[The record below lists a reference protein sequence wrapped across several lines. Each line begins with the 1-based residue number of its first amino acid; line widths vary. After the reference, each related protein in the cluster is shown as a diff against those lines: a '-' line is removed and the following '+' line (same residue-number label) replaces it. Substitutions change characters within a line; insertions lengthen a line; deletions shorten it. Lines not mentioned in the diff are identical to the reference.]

1 MANAYTDGK
10 GVFKNLLGQT
20 DPEALRVA
28 EYACTKSRSA
38 EILGGHV
45 RLNVSGFGLER
56 QVAIHKHLFQDVYEW
71 AGKIRTV
78 PSSKRAE
85 MGGVTRFADP
95 DAIVSAWQALE
106 KKTVAFAAAK
116 QLGFGEK
123 REALASI
130 FIEANRIHPFPEGNG
145 RSLQVFMKQLALEQ
159 DVNQDLAKVSARD
172 WNAASAVSG
181 THGRLFEGMHFIPSK
196 PDPEPIK
203 SVFAQVASPA
213 AARDQSKAAAFRDL
227 PREEALRQH
236 PGLAADFQK
245 LDAMS
250 KVVGAQSLSPEQQQV
265 VLTRLKE
272 NMSAGIER
280 NSQHSSEPKRGPE
293 RDIDR

>member
-159 DVNQDLAKVSARD
+159 EVNLDFAKVSARD

-213 AARDQSKAAAFRDL
+213 AARDQSKAAAFHDL

>member
-56 QVAIHKHLFQDVYEW
+56 QVAVHKHLFQDVYEW

-85 MGGVTRFADP
+85 MGGITRFADP
-95 DAIVSAWQALE
+95 EAITNDWQALE
-106 KKTVAFAAAK
+106 KKTAAFATAK
-116 QLGFGEK
+116 QLSFDEK

-159 DVNQDLAKVSARD
+159 DVNLDFAKVSARD

-181 THGRLFEGMHFIPSK
+181 THGRLFEGMHFMPSK

-227 PREEALRQH
+227 AREEALRQH

-272 NMSAGIER
+272 NMSADIER